1 MPWLGGR
8 LKSLDARAHEWA
20 RREVAEKAG
29 AAFSP
34 RRQLALMGLAT
45 LARLLADC
53 DPFRTRWTLQHL
65 PYPIAKRIRSLMPS
79 PQRRSIGVSSLESLL
94 LKTAWERLNLEHRV
108 TLEHPDSHARDRDV
122 Y

>member
-1 MPWLGGR
+1 
-8 LKSLDARAHEWA
+8 
-20 RREVAEKAG
+20 
-29 AAFSP
+29 
-34 RRQLALMGLAT
+34 MGLHT

-79 PQRRSIGVSSLESLL
+79 LQRRSVGVSSLESLL
-94 LKTAWERLNLEHRV
+94 LKTAWQRLNLEKRM
-108 TLEHPDSHARDRDV
+108 TLEHPDSDAREWDV